1 MCTQGGTPMAALLEQ
16 GDWKGTFRRQ
26 SECDIYIYIY
36 LERER
41 ERETGREGEGRTES
55 HCRVQHGICYRS
67 NGRRNAWPGAGSR

>member
-16 GDWKGTFRRQ
+16 GDRKGTFRRK

-41 ERETGREGEGRTES
+41 EGEGDRE
-55 HCRVQHGICYRS
+55 R
-67 NGRRNAWPGAGSR
+67 GRGTDSEKERMKDWSPRPQL